1 MQRLYEIWETKES
14 IGTLLAIGVT
24 FFSAVLE
31 VFYTFETL
39 IRYLAVRAYSA
50 MYLNIFYNNSQ
61 YKDKVDYDKM
71 NQDDSDFSLAKSDI
85 SGCSSSEEGLL
96 EH

>member
-1 MQRLYEIWETKES
+1 M
-14 IGTLLAIGVT
+14 LAFGIT

-31 VFYTFETL
+31 VFYVFETV
-39 IRYLAVRAYSA
+39 IRYLAVRFLLREKMAIAYISS
-50 MYLNIFYNNSQ
+50 ITSIQ